1 MMMGAS
7 DQKIK
12 NNTAATFFIVLYCLS
27 TVLVPVFILNKLI
40 FVPLFLV
47 SITLFFVRPA
57 VTFAPFL
64 IMLIFIYGFFLGV
77 FNGADVDLGKQI
89 VFGSS
94 ALLLIYFINGFNV
107 DMSRAVKITGAIFAL
122 LMCGLSF
129 LLMLIPGSSLGAE
142 LLNYYNVNELG
153 YYGVR
158 NFGGLQMFM
167 LHHRSSPFLLVPLSL
182 FFIDF
187 LKLKKF
193 SSLFFVIVILT
204 AIVCSASRALMVMAL
219 VALSVLYFSHKSWS
233 ARLLLIISAT
243 PALAIAIAYIASET
257 SMFSSGEQSN
267 SIKIGHLISF
277 FYVIDWD
284 MLIFGKGLGAYFFTE
299 GYGAVVSQT
308 EITWMDTIR
317 FFGLPLSAVLLG
329 TLFFPI
335 RNIPLDSLSVSSR
348 LIMLLYIIMSMSN
361 PVLFNSFGFLV
372 VLWYWSIVMR
382 GQKSPVAKVQS
393 IGE

>member
-1 MMMGAS
+1 MMGAS

>member
-1 MMMGAS
+1 MGAS